1 MIQWTD
7 PATLADTTFEA
18 VAGED
23 LTVEERL
30 VVSPC
35 DGRLRLSALDER
47 AAAGEY
53 VLEGQVVG
61 SVAAPGGKLVPIHSR
76 FAGWAMGFM
85 VPDGCPVR
93 CSEPVLWL
101 RKL

>member
-1 MIQWTD
+1 MIQSTD
-7 PATLADTTFEA
+7 AMTPADSTFEA

-35 DGRLRLSALDER
+35 AGRLRLSALDER

-61 SVAAPGGKLVPIHSR
+61 SVAAPGGKLVPIHSP

-85 VPDGCPVR
+85 VPDGAPVR